1 MVPSHR
7 PSIRTRATESNK
19 KRFPGPQKAQKQIP
33 GPQKA
38 QKQIPGPQKAQK
50 QIPGPQKAQN
60 KSDFAWPHHGWQR
73 NSCDR

>member
-38 QKQIPGPQKAQK
+38 Q
-50 QIPGPQKAQN
+50 N